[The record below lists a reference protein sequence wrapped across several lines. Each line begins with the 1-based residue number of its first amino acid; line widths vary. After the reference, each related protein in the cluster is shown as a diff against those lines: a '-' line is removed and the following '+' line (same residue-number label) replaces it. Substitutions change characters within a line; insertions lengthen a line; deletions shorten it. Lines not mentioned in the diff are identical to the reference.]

1 MFDSV
6 RFLLSHYK
14 SAPSKFNLMCDEIK
28 ITRFNKNDIEF
39 IEEYCAVM
47 EPLAVSLDILQ
58 VKFIELNIC

>member
-1 MFDSV
+1 
-6 RFLLSHYK
+6 
-14 SAPSKFNLMCDEIK
+14 MCDEIK